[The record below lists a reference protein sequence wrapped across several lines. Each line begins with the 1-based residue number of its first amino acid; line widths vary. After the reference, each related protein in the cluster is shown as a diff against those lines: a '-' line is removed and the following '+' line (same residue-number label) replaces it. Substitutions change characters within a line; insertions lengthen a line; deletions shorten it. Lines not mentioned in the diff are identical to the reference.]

1 MTQATSAPLT
11 RGSTRIFLQRKSED
25 IGVRLK
31 HPSGPQRLR
40 RTTFK
45 GGRSNYSLTTLFLPQ
60 AGIALPEEQ
69 SKTL

>member
-1 MTQATSAPLT
+1 MILT

-31 HPSGPQRLR
+31 NPSGPERLR

-45 GGRSNYSLTTLFLPQ
+45 GRKSN
-60 AGIALPEEQ
+60 
-69 SKTL
+69 